1 MILFTENKLDVI
13 TKDLGMLDT
22 ESSYSIYVSLHT
34 YREAVILSDRFEGEL
49 VGIKRIL
56 DTKDNRVDAVN
67 FFFENAPE
75 PLNILAAFLGL
86 VDENIK
92 LEMNLEAMCGILHQM
107 SMIIDFDNYVAVPIA
122 VRKIVVFS
130 KSMLNWWKE
139 SWSDLQK
146 KINIA
151 EIDLESITID
161 FLATILNRLG
171 LSVSE
176 VNGNRTSDTIFAN
189 TIEKISDEV
198 PEKDNDS
205 DDGGS
210 GDMFAIFNK
219 MMAEELEKED
229 QDTQVTVADEKD
241 PIMGDKSVVESA
253 PIDKEKQAIDSIIL
267 AFGGSV

>member
-1 MILFTENKLDVI
+1 MILFTENKLNVV
-13 TKDLGMLDT
+13 TKDLVMLDT
-22 ESSYSIYVSLHT
+22 ESSYNIYISLHT
-34 YREAVILSDRFEGEL
+34 YKEAVILSDRFESEL
-49 VGIKRIL
+49 SGIKRIL
-56 DTKDNRVDAVN
+56 DTRDNHVDAVN

-107 SMIIDFDNYVAVPIA
+107 SMIIDFENYVAVPIA
-122 VRKIVVFS
+122 VRKNVVFS
-130 KSMLNWWKE
+130 KSMLNGWKE
-139 SWSDLQK
+139 SWSDIQK
-146 KINIA
+146 KISIA

-176 VNGNRTSDTIFAN
+176 VRSDRIFDTTPTNYTSRVSNELQD
-189 TIEKISDEV
+189 D
-198 PEKDNDS
+198 DS
-205 DDGGS
+205 DDEGS
-210 GDMFAIFNK
+210 EDMFDMFNK

-229 QDTQVTVADEKD
+229 QDTQVVAVDEGKID
-241 PIMGDKSVVESA
+241 IEKESA
-253 PIDKEKQAIDSIIL
+253 VEETTVDKEKQAIDSIIL